1 MQLNYWPSQSVAE
14 LAELDESGLTGV
26 EYKFLILVWCA
37 KVLLNA
43 SPNPGTGGDG
53 VNAASLSPPPL
64 VPPDLRLN
72 IVGIINTPVEF
83 YINIINIINEVF
95 VINLKQRNV

>member
-1 MQLNYWPSQSVAE
+1 VAE

-37 KVLLNA
+37 RVLLNA

-72 IVGIINTPVEF
+72 IVGITNTPVEF
-83 YINIINIINEVF
+83 
-95 VINLKQRNV
+95 